1 MFGSGGHMPNLPLEG
16 IVVLDFATI
25 LAAPVAATM
34 LGDFGAEVIKVEMPV
49 VGDWSRTMEIYP
61 DGRSPTY
68 LVEGRNKRNIT
79 LNLKTGEG
87 QKLAHRLAEKADVAV
102 FNFRPGVCEQWNL
115 GAEDLHKTNPK
126 LIILKVSA
134 YGQTG
139 PYREKGGFD
148 RTASTFAGTTYVTG
162 YPDRPPVRS
171 GYAMIDYMT
180 AYLGA
185 FGVMTALYNRDV
197 HDAGGE
203 VIDNSLVEAAFRSS
217 EAALAMYSMQGV
229 IRERTGNRNPNVVPA
244 DDFETC
250 DGRIIAVNAGTNKLF
265 KRLAMAMEKPE
276 LSEDPRFEHRGVRIE
291 NQEVLYDIVAEWVK
305 GLTAEKAVEILD
317 DAGVPGD
324 IMRNIKDL
332 AHEPHMREREAVV
345 EFEDPE
351 KGKILIPGVFPKLKN
366 APGRVKFLGTR
377 LGENNQDIYEG
388 LLGLSPEEIEKL
400 KDKGV
405 I

>member
-1 MFGSGGHMPNLPLEG
+1 MSKLPLEG
-16 IVVLDFATI
+16 IIVLDFSTI

-34 LGDFGAEVIKVEMPV
+34 LGDFGATVIKIEMPG
-49 VGDWSRTMEIYP
+49 VGDWIRTREIFP
-61 DGRSPTY
+61 DGRSPMF
-68 LVEGRNKRNIT
+68 LVEGRNKKSIT
-79 LNLKTGEG
+79 LNLKTEEG

-102 FNFRPGVCEQWNL
+102 FNFRPGVSEKWHL
-115 GAEDLHKTNPK
+115 GAEDLHRTNPN

-217 EAALAMYSMQGV
+217 EAALPMYSMLGIV
-229 IRERTGNRNPNVVPA
+229 RERTGNRNPNVVPA
-244 DDFETC
+244 DDFETK
-250 DGRIIAVNAGTNKLF
+250 DGKIVAVNAGTNKLF
-265 KRLAMAMEKPE
+265 QALALAMGKPE
-276 LSEDPRFEHRGVRIE
+276 LSTDPRFEHRRVRIE
-291 NQEVLYDIVAEWVK
+291 NQEALYEIIAKWVK
-305 GLTAEKAVEILD
+305 GLTAEETIRIMDEAK
-317 DAGVPGD
+317 VPGD

-332 AHEPHMREREAVV
+332 AHDPHMREREAVM

-366 APGRVKFLGTR
+366 APGRVKFLGVK
-377 LGENNQDIYEG
+377 LGEHNQEIYG
-388 LLGLSPEEIEKL
+388 GMLGLSSEEIEAL
-400 KDKGV
+400 QQKGV